1 MGEWTPTSWW
11 NGRVSNGY
19 TSCGTCVGKTDYSFD
34 ENNPEICY
42 CAQQA
47 KNNDGEVTTTSKVD
61 PIGGIWTTGPMG
73 EEVTTCT
80 EKLEEVTRG
89 QIAARSSTT
98 SPKVGRDATR
108 LDKPEL
114 STRTSTV
121 MGGDVTTNR
130 VTSNFMK
137 MKRRLQW
144 EKDLDWG
151 EEDIDR
157 KIESTEALEVDLQDL
172 YLLSR
177 PTFQFTPF

>member
-1 MGEWTPTSWW
+1 
-11 NGRVSNGY
+11 
-19 TSCGTCVGKTDYSFD
+19 
-34 ENNPEICY
+34 
-42 CAQQA
+42 
-47 KNNDGEVTTTSKVD
+47 
-61 PIGGIWTTGPMG
+61 MG

-98 SPKVGRDATR
+98 SPKVGRDATMV
-108 LDKPEL
+108 DKPEL

-121 MGGDVTTNR
+121 MGGEVTTNR

-157 KIESTEALEVDLQDL
+157 KIESTEALEEDLQHL

-177 PTFQFTPF
+177 PTFQFTPFLSNLK